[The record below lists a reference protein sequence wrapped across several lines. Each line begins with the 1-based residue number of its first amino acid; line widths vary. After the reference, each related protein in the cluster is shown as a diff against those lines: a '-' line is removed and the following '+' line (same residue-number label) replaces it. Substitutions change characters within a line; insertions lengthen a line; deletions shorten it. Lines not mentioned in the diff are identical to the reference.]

1 MSFIEKRKEDRPTK
15 GEAPFGFDEVF
26 FSRTDDRG
34 VIQAANYV
42 FRRVS
47 NYPWN
52 DLLGAPHKVIRHPDM
67 PKGVF
72 WLLWDTLKRGEVMGA
87 YVKNKA
93 RDGLY
98 YWVFAVTMPCQGGY
112 LSARIKPS
120 GAIFKAI
127 QGEYETLL
135 DAEKSQGLTP
145 QESAG
150 ILLDRL
156 KTLGYGSYP
165 EFCAR
170 ALAEELTGRA
180 AARDVAPDR
189 KIKTAEALLSDAND
203 LTKETLGLVREFES
217 MRTIPHNMRV
227 IASRLEPTG
236 GPISTLSQNYSGMSH
251 EISDWFDNNVNG
263 ENSSFATITDS
274 IHASMFLDGM
284 AGILTETAI
293 QLDRERRGLGGID
306 LTEERAT
313 LNTLKASYLA
323 KSKSGLNRVTEEAN
337 KILMACHIMRRQV
350 LGLNTTSVMCKI
362 EGARVA
368 NQGEGLSDIIA
379 QLDLFQSRITA
390 RLDRIANLAER
401 IHLA

>member
-1 MSFIEKRKEDRPTK
+1 MSFIEKRQEDRPSK
-15 GEAPFGFDEVF
+15 GEAPFGYDEVF

-34 VIQAANYV
+34 VILAANYV

-47 NYPWN
+47 NYPW
-52 DLLGAPHKVIRHPDM
+52 DELLGAPHKIIRHPDM

-72 WLLWDTLKRGEVMGA
+72 WLLWDRLKSGEVMGA
-87 YVKNKA
+87 YVKNRA
-93 RDGLY
+93 RDGLH
-98 YWVFAVTMPCQGGY
+98 YWVFAVTMPCEGGY

-127 QGEYETLL
+127 QSEYETLL
-135 DAEKSQGLTP
+135 DAEKTQGLSP
-145 QESAG
+145 HESAD
-150 ILLDRL
+150 LLLERL
-156 KTLGYGSYP
+156 QTLGYGSYS

-180 AARDVAPDR
+180 LARDLSPDR
-189 KIKTAEALLSDAND
+189 KIRTAEALLADATG
-203 LTKETLGLVREFES
+203 LTEETLGLVKEFES

-236 GPISTLSQNYSGMSH
+236 GPISTLSQNYSGMSQ

-293 QLDRERRGLGGID
+293 QLDRERRGLGD
-306 LTEERAT
+306 LDLSKERAT
-313 LNTLKASYLA
+313 LNTLKSSYLA
-323 KSKSGLNRVTEEAN
+323 KSKTGLGRVTEEAN

-368 NQGEGLSDIIA
+368 NQGEGLGDIIV

-401 IHLA
+401 IHMA